1 MVLQRLDYSEE
12 EGRHEKV
19 KARSLCSLGRY
30 KLGIKVV
37 ITDSQDPTGTPR
49 WLL

>member
-1 MVLQRLDYSEE
+1 MVLQHLDYSEE
-12 EGRHEKV
+12 EGRQEKV

-30 KLGIKVV
+30 KLGIKAV